1 MGAKQREPSH
11 EIDDTGSNVSGTRRI
26 THEIDADFGSA
37 RSSAAWAFG
46 DLGELEQRPSHIPT
60 LPAPLGIASP
70 RRAASSPTL
79 RRALD
84 AWEFGPS
91 SDVSWLGSRVES
103 MLEER
108 VEDDP
113 IEIAESSITREDVS
127 AIARDA
133 LGGDERAPRVL
144 LSPRALTK
152 AGLRPFEAF
161 LLSFV
166 DGVATVEDIVDMSGT
181 SEHEALRVLL
191 DLRRRGIIS

>member
-1 MGAKQREPSH
+1 MGAKHRESDH
-11 EIDDTGSNVSGTRRI
+11 EIDDAGSNVSGTRRI
-26 THEIDADFGSA
+26 THEIDADYGCG
-37 RSSAAWAFG
+37 RSSAAWT
-46 DLGELEQRPSHIPT
+46 LGELGEFELRPSHVPT
-60 LPAPLGIASP
+60 LPAPVGIVGP
-70 RRAASSPTL
+70 RRAASSPTI

-108 VEDDP
+108 VQDDP
-113 IEIAESSITREDVS
+113 IEIAESSVTRDDLS

-181 SEHEALRVLL
+181 AEQEALRVLL